1 MKAIYWKATALLVA
15 LLWFGL
21 SSCSKSG
28 DEKEEV
34 GSTIEGIWVSEDPSD
49 TEVLSYLQ
57 FDKTG
62 VGVSCDVRP
71 REKPPVSFTD
81 FKWSIRE
88 NKLTVIAKDS
98 ETGKDETTEMTIV
111 KLDSKELVLRIP
123 DVKPDRVFKRTD
135 ALPAVPK

>member
-28 DEKEEV
+28 DEKEEA

-49 TEVLSYLQ
+49 TEVLTYLQ

-71 REKPPVSFTD
+71 REKPPVSFRP

-88 NKLTVIAKDS
+88 NKLTVIFKDPK
-98 ETGKDETTEMTIV
+98 TGKDDPTESTIV

-123 DVKPDRVFKRTD
+123 EEKADRVFKRTD